1 MAQLSDDC
9 FAFGGDLLS
18 ISAALAL
25 LEAQVTPQ
33 VETETVPLREA
44 RGRILAAPLVAPRD
58 VPPHDNSAVDG
69 YAVFFDDLAAGESTT
84 LPVGGRAAAGHPLPR
99 AARRGEAVR
108 IFTGAPMPEGA
119 DTVLMQEDCSE
130 ADGLVRIPAGIKRGA
145 NRRRAGE
152 DAKAGA
158 TVLAPGRRLRPQEL
172 GLAAALGFTG
182 LPVYRPLRVAIFST
196 GDEVRDPGE
205 DLPQGAI
212 YDANRYVL
220 HALLSGLGAAVT
232 DVGILPDRA
241 AAIRAALGAAAGG
254 HDLIVASGGM
264 STGEEDHVKAAVE
277 ALGRLHF
284 WRLAIKP
291 GRPVAMGQ
299 VGRVPFMGLP
309 GNPVAVMVTFLM
321 LARPLVLR
329 LAGAVAAPPLRFRV
343 TAGFDYKKRSNRC
356 EYVRARLVRGAAGG
370 WTAEK
375 FPRDGAGILTS
386 MIESDG
392 LVEIGEGVSRV
403 AAGSPVEFLPFSE
416 VIP

>member
-18 ISAALAL
+18 IAAALAQID
-25 LEAQVTPQ
+25 AQVTPQ
-33 VETETVPLREA
+33 VETETVPLKEA
-44 RGRILAAPLVAPRD
+44 RGRILAAPLLAPRD
-58 VPPHDNSAVDG
+58 VPPLDNSAVDG
-69 YAVFFDDLAAGESTT
+69 YAVFFDDLAASEATV
-84 LPVGGRAAAGHPLPR
+84 LPVAGRTAAGHPLGH
-99 AARRGEAVR
+99 ATKRGEAVR
-108 IFTGAPMPEGA
+108 IFTGAPMPDGP

-130 ADGLVRIPAGIKRGA
+130 ANGLVRIPAGIKRGA

-158 TVLAPGRRLRPQEL
+158 TVLNPGRRLRPQEL
-172 GLAAALGFTG
+172 GLAAALGFTS
-182 LPVYRPLRVAIFST
+182 LPVYRRLRAAIFST

-205 DLPQGAI
+205 ELAKGAI

-220 HALLSGLGAAVT
+220 HALLSGLGADVS

-241 AAIRAALGAAAGG
+241 VAIREALAAAARS
-254 HDLIVASGGM
+254 HDLILTSGGM

-277 ALGRLHF
+277 ALGKLHF

-299 VGRVPFMGLP
+299 IGGVPFIGLP
-309 GNPVAVMVTFLM
+309 GNPVAVMVTFLL

-329 LAGAVAAPPLRFRV
+329 LSGAVAVPPRRFRV
-343 TAGFDYKKRSNRC
+343 TAGFDYKKRANRC
-356 EYVRARLVRGAAGG
+356 EYVRARLVRGKEGG
-370 WTAEK
+370 WVAEK

-392 LVEIGEGVSRV
+392 LVEIGEGVARV
-403 AAGSPVEFLPFSE
+403 AAGAMVDFLPFSE
-416 VIP
+416 VIE